1 MTRYIMLY
9 IWDCEITSL
18 METFFYHAY
27 VKFKQ
32 YHFTLKFPFLKLDN
46 PYGFTIHTSSI
57 SYTHYDMKPK
67 LFTRQH
73 PNYIILSRF
82 QGQ

>member
-1 MTRYIMLY
+1 MLY

-18 METFFYHAY
+18 TETFFLYIY
-27 VKFKQ
+27 VKVKIIS
-32 YHFTLKFPFLKLDN
+32 FTLKPPFLEHDISNLH
-46 PYGFTIHTSSI
+46 PYGFTIHTLSI
-57 SYTHYDMKPK
+57 SYTYYDMKPK
-67 LFTRQH
+67 LFKKQY